1 MKTYKY
7 KTLEGFLRNCSGHT
21 SIQSLFSGR
30 AYHEKAKKMVKFEL
44 SEAAKLEA
52 AKGLADYV
60 FTSKT
65 AKNILINRL
74 ISGLG
79 DLSYLQCFYVSKRVK
94 GYRFSNSL
102 SGESFRY
109 CLRMFCK

>member
-7 KTLEGFLRNCSGHT
+7 KTLEGFLNNCSSHT
-21 SIQSLFSGR
+21 SMDKLFGNR
-30 AYHEKAKKMVKFEL
+30 IYNEKSKKVVNFEL
-44 SEAAKLEA
+44 SEAARLEA
-52 AKGLADYV
+52 AQGFADYV

-74 ISGLG
+74 MSGLG
-79 DLSYLQCFYVSKRVK
+79 DLSYLQCFSISKRAK
-94 GYRFSNSL
+94 GFGYSNSL
-102 SGESFRY
+102 SGEAFRY